1 MEVSVSLK
9 WLTLI
14 KVVGKRRIH
23 CEDNSG
29 SCSFDKQSC
38 ASTMLFAH
46 GKVVLYDGKA
56 TVVCNRYSSVK
67 LSTGNQYGYI
77 KKDKR
82 AIDNIPIATTYGL
95 TMAFLT
101 TRAVPPIRVKV
112 YRVRWSSQVFAK
124 T

>member
-9 WLTLI
+9 WLTQI

-29 SCSFDKQSC
+29 SCSFDNSC
-38 ASTMLFAH
+38 ASTMPFAH
-46 GKVVLYDGKA
+46 GKVVLYDRKA
-56 TVVCNRYSSVK
+56 TVVCNLYSSVK

-82 AIDNIPIATTYGL
+82 VIDNIPIATTYGL

-112 YRVRWSSQVFAK
+112 YRVRWSSQVFTKA
-124 T
+124 